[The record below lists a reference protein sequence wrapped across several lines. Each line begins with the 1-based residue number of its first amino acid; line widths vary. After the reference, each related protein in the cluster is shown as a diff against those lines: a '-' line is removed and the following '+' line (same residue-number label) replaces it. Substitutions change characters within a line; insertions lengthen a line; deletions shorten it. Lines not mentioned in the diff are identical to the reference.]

1 LVELDKNEFRRRFPN
16 LCREI
21 EHGISDLTSEEAGE
35 VDKFK
40 DYAPTV
46 IDYLRR
52 CDTNEQAE
60 NTISYL
66 LEKGEITTDCAEDL
80 RKQLNEKGLR
90 SFGTRKKDGFYLKE
104 AGLA

>member
-21 EHGISDLTSEEAGE
+21 EHGISDPTSEEAGE

-40 DYAPTV
+40 GYVPTV